1 LSKSQRV
8 TLKDIASQAGVS
20 KMTVSAVLSGKSTHV
35 FVSEST
41 RQRVLALAHEL
52 GYRPNSAAQ
61 ALVTGR
67 THVIEFWAQNLSNP
81 FFNTVF
87 HLARQRLL
95 EYNLATTLCE
105 FFLPTP
111 TDPCPSW
118 PADGLLIF
126 DWPVGAGAL
135 QNHLQARGCSHL
147 PVVTM
152 GAYYIESADYVGIDL
167 YAGAEQAVRHLVSS
181 GCRRVAYVVDKG
193 SAYAQEVRYR
203 AYTTTVEQTGQ
214 APEYIVI
221 PTASRSSARTALG
234 EYVQARGSPD
244 GLFCHNDL
252 IAMGV
257 YRALCDLGLSVPED
271 VSLIGCDGIEEV
283 ECLERPLS
291 TVVQPAGEMCALAC
305 RFLHARLDDPSV
317 PPQQAIL
324 QPELVI
330 RQSSRP

>member
-1 LSKSQRV
+1 L
-8 TLKDIASQAGVS
+8 TNEA
-20 KMTVSAVLSGKSTHV
+20 
-35 FVSEST
+35 
-41 RQRVLALAHEL
+41 EL
-52 GYRPNSAAQ
+52 GYRPNRVAQ

-67 THVIEFWAQNLSNP
+67 THVIEFWAQNLARP

-87 HLARQRLL
+87 HLARQQLL
-95 EYNLATTLCE
+95 EYHLATTLCE
-105 FFLPTP
+105 LLLPTP
-111 TDPCPSW
+111 ADMCPTW

-126 DWPVGAGAL
+126 DWPVGVAAL
-135 QNHLQARGCSHL
+135 QKHLQARGYSEL
-147 PVVTM
+147 PAVTM
-152 GAYYIESADYVGIDL
+152 GAYYLENADYVGVDL
-167 YAGAEQAVRHLVSS
+167 YAGALQAVRHLVSS

-193 SAYAQEVRYR
+193 SAYAEEVRYR
-203 AYTTTVEQTGQ
+203 AYTSTVEQTGQ
-214 APEYIVI
+214 APEYIII
-221 PTASRSSARTALG
+221 PAASRSSARTSVR
-234 EYVQARGSPD
+234 EYVQAHGSPD

-283 ECLERPLS
+283 EYLERPLS
-291 TVVQPAGEMCALAC
+291 TVVQPAREMCSLAC